1 MNKKTWDLYAPIYK
15 RAMKADQK
23 IYDFMYERIPEMV
36 KDKEVL
42 ELATGPGLLAK
53 HIAPAAKTVLAT
65 DYSDGMIAEAT
76 VIGKICASDHA
87 LNATEEMS
95 ALNEGLK
102 KFFEAHRAA
111 CPNYRKLEKDAGK
124 YI

>member
-36 KDKEVL
+36 KDKDIL

-53 HIAPAAKTVLAT
+53 HIAPSAKTVLAT
-65 DYSDGMIAEAT
+65 DYSDCMIAEA
-76 VIGKICASDHA
+76 
-87 LNATEEMS
+87 
-95 ALNEGLK
+95 K
-102 KFFEAHRAA
+102 KGVFPENLRFEVADTA
-111 CPNYRKLEKDAGK
+111 
-124 YI
+124 